1 MGMVRSITGLIL
13 PWAYHCAS
21 CPIIAALLRGSR
33 RAKSPQNTP
42 TIDAPLSR
50 ARFQGSAEMAPA
62 PGDGAKGRLGQ
73 VAADRVVDHLRALAV
88 GQRLD
93 GFAQIVLAVVDA
105 GI

>member
-50 ARFQGSAEMAPA
+50 ARFQGRDGPGGKADHQMAPA

-93 GFAQIVLAVVDA
+93 GF
-105 GI
+105 